1 VTQENPGEF
10 GFVGPA
16 GILGVGLT
24 ASVWH
29 GWSGPVLLAL
39 ALSLLVLSLPITL
52 SPLRIGFLVVG
63 ALVLPLTSLAYSRDL
78 DHFYGLAVLLLLGA
92 VGLLLGLHSSPNSIA
107 MGLAVLL
114 VIVIGSTAWTVAAN
128 PLEAFN
134 QTPYYFGAL
143 TGPFGHRNTL
153 GALLGIGIVPL
164 VLLPPQGRSIEVLRW
179 VLMGVASTLLVA
191 TQSLAP
197 VLALAVGVLPFL
209 VSFTARKP
217 GRTRAGG
224 AARLKHWWV
233 IAMGAAGV
241 LVAAVLVPWI
251 SQLRPTLGARFL
263 IWQLVVGK
271 LSDEFPLPPQ
281 SRWIDSEEAAN
292 ALGFSPTHSHNA
304 LLDLFLIYGILP
316 TIVFV
321 TAMVGAIVT
330 VRHLESRNWTRSNLE
345 SPVVRGVLIYMLVHS
360 TVESMFL
367 AGPVGALMCGVAG
380 GLALATGGKSFAPG
394 GAVGT
399 KSRRKQ

>member
-1 VTQENPGEF
+1 
-10 GFVGPA
+10 
-16 GILGVGLT
+16 
-24 ASVWH
+24 
-29 GWSGPVLLAL
+29 
-39 ALSLLVLSLPITL
+39 
-52 SPLRIGFLVVG
+52 
-63 ALVLPLTSLAYSRDL
+63 
-78 DHFYGLAVLLLLGA
+78 
-92 VGLLLGLHSSPNSIA
+92 
-107 MGLAVLL
+107 
-114 VIVIGSTAWTVAAN
+114 
-128 PLEAFN
+128 
-134 QTPYYFGAL
+134 
-143 TGPFGHRNTL
+143 
-153 GALLGIGIVPL
+153 
-164 VLLPPQGRSIEVLRW
+164 
-179 VLMGVASTLLVA
+179 
-191 TQSLAP
+191 
-197 VLALAVGVLPFL
+197 
-209 VSFTARKP
+209 
-217 GRTRAGG
+217 
-224 AARLKHWWV
+224 
-233 IAMGAAGV
+233 MGAAGV

>member
-1 VTQENPGEF
+1 MTQENPGKY

-39 ALSLLVLSLPITL
+39 TLSLLVLSLPIRL
-52 SPLRIGFLVVG
+52 SPLCIGFLVVG

-92 VGLLLGLHSSPNSIA
+92 IGVLLGLHSSPNSIA

-114 VIVIGSTAWTVAAN
+114 VIVICSTAWTVATN
-128 PLEAFN
+128 PLEALN

-179 VLMGVASTLLVA
+179 VLMGVSSALLVA

-197 VLALAVGVLPFL
+197 VLALAVGVIPFL

-217 GRTRAGG
+217 GLTRAVG
-224 AARLKHWWV
+224 AARPKPWGV
-233 IAMGAAGV
+233 IAMSAAGV
-241 LVAAVLVPWI
+241 LIAAALVPWI
-251 SQLRPTLGARFL
+251 SQLRPSFGARFL
-263 IWQLVVGK
+263 IWELVVSK
-271 LSDEFPLPPQ
+271 LSDQFPLPAQ

-316 TIVFV
+316 SIVFV
-321 TAMVGAIVT
+321 TAMVGAIIT
-330 VRHLESRNWTRSNLE
+330 VRHVESRNWNRSNWE
-345 SPVVRGVLIYMLVHS
+345 SPVVRGVLIYMLLHS

-380 GLALATGGKSFAPG
+380 GLALATGERSFAPG

-399 KSRRKQ
+399 KSRRKP